1 MKGWRIGGWG
11 GGRGGGGDLSTRG
24 DNFSPNK
31 RVLGESPCSKTAR
44 KTPYRFCNI
53 SLAQSG
59 KSRRSLD
66 ICRGYKQ
73 TK

>member
-1 MKGWRIGGWG
+1 MKSWRIGSWG
-11 GGRGGGGDLSTRG
+11 CAGDFSARGE
-24 DNFSPNK
+24 NFSLNK
-31 RVLGESPCSKTAR
+31 RVLGEFPCSKTAKKR
-44 KTPYRFCNI
+44 PYRFCNI